1 MKYELNKSDFKTRHR
16 SVTFN
21 VNMQPVTYNFMYSTK
36 SDANMDLGRHNF
48 KLKKGEVAEGENLY
62 ENVLHQI
69 GSRAETNLTFNI
81 NRNISWTSKMI
92 YFTTYEM
99 VNWDFEN
106 TFNLQISRFFS
117 TRINLHVR
125 YNDGVAKAEDFKSY
139 FQFNQLLSFGFN
151 YKW

>member
-1 MKYELNKSDFKTRHR
+1 
-16 SVTFN
+16 
-21 VNMQPVTYNFMYSTK
+21 
-36 SDANMDLGRHNF
+36 
-48 KLKKGEVAEGENLY
+48 
-62 ENVLHQI
+62 
-69 GSRAETNLTFNI
+69 
-81 NRNISWTSKMI
+81 MI